1 MSKETNP
8 DPIVTVNSLLAVM
21 EAFNG
26 FATTVN
32 DRLKKHNE
40 FIAVI
45 ETTLVDINSGLA
57 SLYDLSKA
65 LKERLESLEANQK
78 EDAVQSTNWDVP
90 GEN

>member
-65 LKERLESLEANQK
+65 LKERLESLETKQAG
-78 EDAVQSTNWDVP
+78 DSIRSTNWTDP
-90 GEN
+90 GDN